1 MKYKNNTQNEEQ
13 MNKQTPIRQSL
24 NERSQEPQATDLL
37 KLTWK
42 FAIGFLGWYLVMA
55 FVFWVALGYT
65 FDAQKMN
72 YYDAPIILN
81 GMCIFPTQILTLIV
95 LFLVKSLRE
104 VGFGMFS
111 AIGVNLVISIFM
123 GMFSNPLCFI
133 PFFIR
138 IMD

>member
-1 MKYKNNTQNEEQ
+1 MK
-13 MNKQTPIRQSL
+13 KQTPIRPSL
-24 NERSQEPQATDLL
+24 NERSLEPQTTDLL

-42 FAIGFLGWYLVMA
+42 FAIGFLGWYFVMA
-55 FVFWVALGYT
+55 FVYWAALGYT
-65 FDAQKMN
+65 FDAQRMN
-72 YYDAPIILN
+72 YYDAPIILT
-81 GMCIFPTQILTLIV
+81 GMCIFPAQIVALIV

-104 VGFGMFS
+104 VGFGVFF

>member
-1 MKYKNNTQNEEQ
+1 MK
-13 MNKQTPIRQSL
+13 KQTPSNPSL
-24 NERSQEPQATDLL
+24 NKQLSGPQATNLL
-37 KLTWK
+37 ELTWK

-55 FVFWVALGYT
+55 FVFWVVLGYT

-72 YYDAPIILN
+72 FYDAPILLN
-81 GMCIFPTQILTLIV
+81 GMCIFPAQIATLII

-111 AIGVNLVISIFM
+111 AIGVNLAISIIM

-138 IMD
+138 ILD